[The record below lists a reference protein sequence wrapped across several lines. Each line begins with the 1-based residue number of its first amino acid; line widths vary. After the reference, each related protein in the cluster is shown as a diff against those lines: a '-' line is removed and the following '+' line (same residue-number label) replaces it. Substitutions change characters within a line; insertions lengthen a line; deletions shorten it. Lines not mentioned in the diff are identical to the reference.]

1 MPLSGSG
8 DFLSWGVFGAVVLG
22 MLALDLGVFHK
33 KSHEVSVKEALG
45 WSAVWVALALAFGA
59 GIWWRQGSGPGL
71 EFLTAYLVEKSLSVD
86 NIFVFVMVFA
96 AFGIPAVRQHRV
108 LFWGVLGALL
118 LRAVFIAAGSALL
131 ARFHW
136 TIYLFGGLLALT
148 GLKMLFFKAE
158 AEDPSQSAA
167 VRLARR
173 FLPATDK
180 LHGDSFLAVEG
191 GKRVATP
198 LTMALAA
205 IEGAD
210 VVFAVDSI
218 PAVFAVTLDPFIVYT
233 SNVFAILGLR
243 SMYFVLAGVVDKFV
257 HLKTG
262 LAFVL
267 LFVGAKMLAID
278 VVKVPPLVSLAVISA
293 ILTLSVVPTLL
304 SNRISPCA
312 SANG

>member
-1 MPLSGSG
+1 MGGAG
-8 DFLSWGVFGAVVLG
+8 DVASWTVFAVVVLG
-22 MLALDLGVFHK
+22 MLALDLGVLR
-33 KSHEVSVKEALG
+33 KESRAATVRESLS
-45 WSAVWVALALAFGA
+45 WSAVWVALAFAFGA
-59 GIWWRQGSGPGL
+59 GLWWRQGSGPGL

-96 AFGIPAVRQHRV
+96 AFGIPAARQHRV
-108 LFWGVLGALL
+108 LFWGVLGALV

-136 TIYLFGGLLALT
+136 MLYVFGGLLALT
-148 GLKMLFFKAE
+148 GLKMLLFKAE
-158 AEDPSQSAA
+158 AEDPSRSAA
-167 VRLARR
+167 VRLTRR
-173 FLPATDK
+173 FLPATDR
-180 LHGDSFLAVEG
+180 LHGDAFVVREDG
-191 GKRVATP
+191 RRVATP
-198 LTMALAA
+198 LAMSLAA
-205 IEGAD
+205 VEGAD

-267 LFVGAKMLAID
+267 LFVGGKMLAID
-278 VVKVPPLVSLAVISA
+278 VLKVPPLVSLGVILA
-293 ILTLSVVPTLL
+293 ILTLAVLPTL
-304 SNRISPCA
+304 ISREPA
-312 SANG
+312 AAPGTP

>member
-1 MPLSGSG
+1 MGGSG
-8 DFLSWGVFGAVVLG
+8 DVVSWTAFAVMVLG

-33 KSHEVSVKEALG
+33 ESRASTVRESLA
-45 WSAVWVALALAFGA
+45 WSAVWVSLALVFA
-59 GIWWRQGSGPGL
+59 GGLWWRQGQTAGL

-96 AFGIPAVRQHRV
+96 AFGIPAARQHRV
-108 LFWGVLGALL
+108 LFWGVLGALV
-118 LRAVFIAAGSALL
+118 LRAIFIAAGAALL

-136 TIYLFGGLLALT
+136 MLYVFGGLLAVT
-148 GLKMLFFKAE
+148 GLKMLFFKGE
-158 AEDPSQSAA
+158 AEDPSQSPV

-173 FLPATDK
+173 FLPATDR
-180 LHGDSFLAVEG
+180 LHGDAFIMKEG
-191 GKRVATP
+191 GRRLATP
-198 LTMALAA
+198 LALSLAA
-205 IEGAD
+205 VEGAD

-243 SMYFVLAGVVDKFV
+243 SMYFVLAGVVDRFV

-267 LFVGAKMLAID
+267 LFVGAKMLAMD
-278 VVKVPPLVSLAVISA
+278 FLKVPPLVSLAVIVS
-293 ILTLSVVPTLL
+293 ILTMAVVPTLL
-304 SNRISPCA
+304 DGERP
-312 SANG
+312 ANS

>member
-1 MPLSGSG
+1 MTASG
-8 DFLSWGVFGAVVLG
+8 DFASWTVFAVVVLG
-22 MLALDLGVFHK
+22 MLALDLGVLRRESK
-33 KSHEVSVKEALG
+33 AVSVQSAVA
-45 WSAVWVALALAFGA
+45 WSVVWVALALAFGA
-59 GIWWRQGSGPGL
+59 GLWWRQGSGPGL

-86 NIFVFVMVFA
+86 NIFVFVMVFS

-108 LFWGVLGALL
+108 LFWGVLGALV
-118 LRAVFIAAGSALL
+118 LRAVFIVAGAALL
-131 ARFHW
+131 QRFHW
-136 TIYLFGGLLALT
+136 MLYVFGGLLAVT
-148 GLKMLFFKAE
+148 GLKMLLVKAE

-173 FLPATDK
+173 FIPATDR
-180 LHGDSFLAVEG
+180 LHGDDFVVKENG
-191 GKRVATP
+191 RFVATP
-198 LTMALAA
+198 LAMSLAA
-205 IEGAD
+205 VEGAD

-267 LFVGAKMLAID
+267 LFVGAKMLAMD
-278 VVKVPPLVSLAVISA
+278 HVKVPPLVSLGVIAA
-293 ILTLSVVPTLL
+293 ILTLAVAPTLL
-304 SNRISPCA
+304 AKDPPPN
-312 SANG
+312 